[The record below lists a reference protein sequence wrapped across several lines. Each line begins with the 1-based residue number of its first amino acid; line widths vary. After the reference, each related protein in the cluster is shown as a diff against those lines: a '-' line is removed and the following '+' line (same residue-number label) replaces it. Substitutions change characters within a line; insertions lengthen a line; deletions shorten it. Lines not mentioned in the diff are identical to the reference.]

1 MHDIK
6 YIRENPELFD
16 ANLNKRGIDASSKEI
31 LLIDNERRKLQT
43 LIQEKQKSRNEI
55 SKKIPEI
62 KSKGQDASSLFD
74 QVSLIK
80 KEISEFEKNET
91 QLSEKLNSYLLELPN
106 LIDNDLPIGTEE
118 QNKLI
123 KTWGTIKKYDFT
135 PKDHVALGENFSE
148 IDFPSAA
155 KLSGSRF
162 VVLFGKIAKL
172 ERALKSFMIDRL
184 TNSYG
189 YTEVMPP
196 VLVNEK
202 TMTGTGQ
209 LPKFSEDLFKTID
222 NRWLIPT
229 AEVPLT
235 NLVSDMITPKKNLPM
250 RFTAY
255 TQCFRAEAGAAG
267 RDTRGMIRNHQFS
280 KVEMVSICDE
290 DSSVDELDRMTGAAE
305 NILQS
310 LELPYRVVLLASKD
324 IGFSAKRTYDLEV
337 WLPGQNDGQGCYRE
351 ISSCSNCGSFQG
363 RRMKARYKDENNNN
377 KFVHTLNGSGLAVGR
392 TIIAILENGQL
403 SNGDNQLPK
412 ALHEYMGTDK
422 ISKGKYG

>member
-16 ANLNKRGIDASSKEI
+16 ANLNKRGVDASSKEI

-123 KTWGTIKKYDFT
+123 KTWGTIKKHDFT

-235 NLVSDMITPKKNLPM
+235 NLVSDMITPRKNLPM

-403 SNGDNQLPK
+403 SNGDIQLPK

-422 ISKGKYG
+422 ISKGQYG

>member
-16 ANLNKRGIDASSKEI
+16 ANLNKRGVDASSKEI

-123 KTWGTIKKYDFT
+123 KTWGTIKKHDFT

-162 VVLFGKIAKL
+162 VVLYGKIAKL

-403 SNGDNQLPK
+403 SNGDIQLPK
-412 ALHEYMGTDK
+412 ALHEYMGADK
-422 ISKGKYG
+422 ISKGLYG

>member
-16 ANLNKRGIDASSKEI
+16 SNLNKRGIEVSSKEI
-31 LLIDNERRKLQT
+31 LHIDNERRKLQT
-43 LIQEKQKSRNEI
+43 IIQEKQKSRNDI
-55 SKKIPEI
+55 SRKIPEI
-62 KSKGQDASSLFD
+62 KSKGQDASELFD

-80 KEISEFEKNET
+80 KEISEYEKNET
-91 QLSEKLNSYLLELPN
+91 EFSEKLNSYLLELPN
-106 LIDNDLPIGTEE
+106 LIDNDLPIGNEE
-118 QNKLI
+118 HNKLI
-123 KTWGTIKKYDFT
+123 KTWGIIKKYDFK

-148 IDFPSAA
+148 IDFPNAA

-162 VVLFGKIAKL
+162 VILYGKIAKL
-172 ERALKSFMIDRL
+172 ERALKSFMLDRL

-209 LPKFSEDLFKTID
+209 LPKFSEDLFKTTD

-235 NLVSDMITPKKNLPM
+235 NLVSDMIIPIKNLPM
-250 RFTAY
+250 RFTSY

-290 DSSVDELDRMTGAAE
+290 DSSAHELDRMTGAAE

-337 WLPGQNDGQGCYRE
+337 WLPGQNDSQGSYRE
-351 ISSCSNCGSFQG
+351 ISSCSNCGPFQG

-377 KFVHTLNGSGLAVGR
+377 KFVHTLNGSGLAIGR

-403 SNGDNQLPK
+403 PNGDIQLPR

-422 ISKGKYG
+422 ISKD

>member
-16 ANLNKRGIDASSKEI
+16 NNLNKRGIEASSKEI
-31 LLIDNERRKLQT
+31 LHIDNERRKLQT
-43 LIQEKQKSRNEI
+43 LIQEKQKSRNDI

-62 KSKGQDASSLFD
+62 KSKGQDASKLFD

-80 KEISEFEKNET
+80 KEISEYEKNEIEF
-91 QLSEKLNSYLLELPN
+91 SEKLNSYLLELPN
-106 LIDNDLPIGTEE
+106 LIDNDLPIGNEE
-118 QNKLI
+118 HNKFI
-123 KTWGTIKKYDFT
+123 KRWGTIKTYDFK

-162 VVLFGKIAKL
+162 VVLYGKIAKL
-172 ERALKSFMIDRL
+172 ERALKSFMLDKL

-235 NLVSDMITPKKNLPM
+235 NLVSDMITPRKNLPM
-250 RFTAY
+250 RFTSY
-255 TQCFRAEAGAAG
+255 T
-267 RDTRGMIRNHQFS
+267 
-280 KVEMVSICDE
+280 
-290 DSSVDELDRMTGAAE
+290 
-305 NILQS
+305 
-310 LELPYRVVLLASKD
+310 
-324 IGFSAKRTYDLEV
+324 
-337 WLPGQNDGQGCYRE
+337 
-351 ISSCSNCGSFQG
+351 
-363 RRMKARYKDENNNN
+363 
-377 KFVHTLNGSGLAVGR
+377 
-392 TIIAILENGQL
+392 
-403 SNGDNQLPK
+403 
-412 ALHEYMGTDK
+412 
-422 ISKGKYG
+422 

>member
-16 ANLNKRGIDASSKEI
+16 ANLNKRGVDASSKEI

-123 KTWGTIKKYDFT
+123 KTWGTIKKHDFT

-162 VVLFGKIAKL
+162 VILFGKIAKL

-403 SNGDNQLPK
+403 SNGDIQLPK
-412 ALHEYMGTDK
+412 VLHEYMGADK

>member
-16 ANLNKRGIDASSKEI
+16 ANLNKRGVDASSKEI

-162 VVLFGKIAKL
+162 VILFGKIAKL

-363 RRMKARYKDENNNN
+363 RRMKARYKDESNNN

-403 SNGDNQLPK
+403 SNGDIQLPK
-412 ALHEYMGTDK
+412 VLHEYMGADK
-422 ISKGKYG
+422 MTKD

>member
-16 ANLNKRGIDASSKEI
+16 ANLNKRGIDVSSKEI

-106 LIDNDLPIGTEE
+106 LIDNDLPIGSEE

-363 RRMKARYKDENNNN
+363 RRMKARYKDCLLY
-377 KFVHTLNGSGLAVGR
+377 TSDA
-392 TIIAILENGQL
+392 A
-403 SNGDNQLPK
+403 D
-412 ALHEYMGTDK
+412 
-422 ISKGKYG
+422 

>member
-16 ANLNKRGIDASSKEI
+16 ANLNKRGVDASSKEI

-162 VVLFGKIAKL
+162 VILFGKIAKL

-235 NLVSDMITPKKNLPM
+235 NLVSDMITPKK
-250 RFTAY
+250 
-255 TQCFRAEAGAAG
+255 
-267 RDTRGMIRNHQFS
+267 
-280 KVEMVSICDE
+280 
-290 DSSVDELDRMTGAAE
+290 SSDAFY
-305 NILQS
+305 S
-310 LELPYRVVLLASKD
+310 LYSV
-324 IGFSAKRTYDLEV
+324 F
-337 WLPGQNDGQGCYRE
+337 
-351 ISSCSNCGSFQG
+351 
-363 RRMKARYKDENNNN
+363 
-377 KFVHTLNGSGLAVGR
+377 
-392 TIIAILENGQL
+392 
-403 SNGDNQLPK
+403 
-412 ALHEYMGTDK
+412 
-422 ISKGKYG
+422 

>member
-16 ANLNKRGIDASSKEI
+16 ANLNKRGVDASSKEI

-235 NLVSDMITPKKNLPM
+235 NLVSDMITPRKNLPM

-377 KFVHTLNGSGLAVGR
+377 KFVHT
-392 TIIAILENGQL
+392 
-403 SNGDNQLPK
+403 
-412 ALHEYMGTDK
+412 
-422 ISKGKYG
+422 

>member
-16 ANLNKRGIDASSKEI
+16 SNLNKRGIEVSSKEI
-31 LLIDNERRKLQT
+31 LHIDNERRKLQT
-43 LIQEKQKSRNEI
+43 LIQEKQKSRNDI
-55 SKKIPEI
+55 SRKIPEI
-62 KSKGQDASSLFD
+62 KSKGQDASELFD

-80 KEISEFEKNET
+80 KEISEYEKNET
-91 QLSEKLNSYLLELPN
+91 EFSEKLNSYLLELPN
-106 LIDNDLPIGTEE
+106 LIDNDLPIGNEE
-118 QNKLI
+118 HNKLI
-123 KTWGTIKKYDFT
+123 KTWGIIKKYDFK

-148 IDFPSAA
+148 IDFPNAA

-162 VVLFGKIAKL
+162 VILYGKIAKL
-172 ERALKSFMIDRL
+172 ERALKSFMLDRL

-209 LPKFSEDLFKTID
+209 LPKFSEDLFKTTD

-235 NLVSDMITPKKNLPM
+235 NLVSDMIIPIKNLPM
-250 RFTAY
+250 RFTSY

-290 DSSVDELDRMTGAAE
+290 DSSAHELDRMTGAAE

-337 WLPGQNDGQGCYRE
+337 WLPGQNDSQGSYRE
-351 ISSCSNCGSFQG
+351 ISSCSNCGPFQG

-377 KFVHTLNGSGLAVGR
+377 KFVHTLNGSGLAIGR

-403 SNGDNQLPK
+403 PNGDIQLPR

-422 ISKGKYG
+422 ISKD

>member
-16 ANLNKRGIDASSKEI
+16 ANLNKRGVDASSKEI

-162 VVLFGKIAKL
+162 VILFGKIAKL

-235 NLVSDMITPKKNLPM
+235 NIYRNKTIEQDSLPIKMTAHTP
-250 RFTAY
+250 
-255 TQCFRAEAGAAG
+255 CFRAEAGSYG
-267 RDTRGMIRNHQFS
+267 RDTRGMIRQHQFE
-280 KVEMVSICDE
+280 KVELVKFVHP
-290 DSSVDELDRMTGAAE
+290 DSSEQELEDLVNDAAS
-305 NILQS
+305 ILDK
-310 LELPYRVVLLASKD
+310 LELSYRKVVLCTGDL
-324 IGFSAKRTYDLEV
+324 GFSAAKTIDLEV
-337 WLPGQNDGQGCYRE
+337 WLPSQNCFRE
-351 ISSCSNCGSFQG
+351 ISSCSNFRDFQC
-363 RRMKARYKDENNNN
+363 RRMNTKAKDGKN
-377 KFVHTLNGSGLAVGR
+377 KYFLHTLNGSGLAVGR
-392 TIIAILENGQL
+392 TLLAILENRY
-403 SNGDNQLPK
+403 
-412 ALHEYMGTDK
+412 E
-422 ISKGKYG
+422 KGVGVHIPPVLKPFVNFEIIEIVK

>member
-80 KEISEFEKNET
+80 KEISEYEKNET
-91 QLSEKLNSYLLELPN
+91 QLSQKLNSYLLELPN

-162 VVLFGKIAKL
+162 VILFGKIAKL
-172 ERALKSFMIDRL
+172 EIALKSFMIDML
-184 TNSYG
+184 PNSYG

-337 WLPGQNDGQGCYRE
+337 WLPGQNDGQGCY
-351 ISSCSNCGSFQG
+351 
-363 RRMKARYKDENNNN
+363 
-377 KFVHTLNGSGLAVGR
+377 
-392 TIIAILENGQL
+392 L
-403 SNGDNQLPK
+403 SLI
-412 ALHEYMGTDK
+412 H
-422 ISKGKYG
+422 I